1 MENDDITVVICA
13 AGMGTR
19 LGVGTTKALV
29 DICGKPLIVR
39 QLELL
44 DNYDD
49 VRIVL
54 GYQAEQVIKVVNMYR
69 KDIMFA
75 FNYDYPNTGAA
86 ASLSKA
92 LPCSRKYVVSIDGD
106 LLINRDDFNTFM
118 AYKGESIAVSTC
130 NSDEPLKTKVVDG
143 KVIKF
148 GGISSYEWPGLV
160 KVKASNL
167 RPYKGYIYELLQNI
181 LPMQAIIVD
190 ACDIDTQ
197 KDYKRAVLWFKK
209 NSLMKRGD

>member
-29 DICGKPLIVR
+29 DICGKPLIIR

-44 DNYDD
+44 DDYDD

-54 GYQAEQVIKVVNMYR
+54 GYQAEQVIKVVNKYR

-86 ASLSKA
+86 ASLSIA
-92 LPCSRKYVVSIDGD
+92 VPCSRRYVVSMDGD
-106 LLINRDDFNTFM
+106 LLINREDFNTFM
-118 AYKGESIAVSTC
+118 AYPDESIAISDC
-130 NSDEPLKTKVVDG
+130 SSDEPLKTKVIND

-148 GGISSYEWPGLV
+148 GGISCYEWPGLV
-160 KVKASNL
+160 KIKASHL
-167 RPYKGYIYELLQNI
+167 KPYNGYTYELLQNL
-181 LPMQAIIVD
+181 LPMQAIVVD
-190 ACDIDTQ
+190 ARDIDTQ
-197 KDYKRAVLWFKK
+197 GDYKRAVLWFKK
-209 NSLMKRGD
+209 NSIKKEN